1 MIESISNEAREV
13 LDFWFGAPG
22 SPEHGT
28 KREAWF
34 KKSPEFDASIREH
47 FMSLW
52 ELARGGAL
60 THWDAQPRSLLAYIV
75 LCDQFPRNMF
85 REDGRAYATDPHALA
100 AARRMVARHWDMAV
114 TPVER
119 VFIYLPYEHAENS
132 VDQGESI
139 VLFRALNSDA
149 SPNGQLD
156 YALRHQAVV
165 RRFGRFPHRNAM
177 LGRASTSAEI
187 EFLKTPAAPY

>member
-1 MIESISNEAREV
+1 MNDSIPAEAQAV
-13 LDFWFGAPG
+13 LDFWFSAPG
-22 SPEHGT
+22 TPEHGT

-34 KKSPEFDASIREH
+34 KKSAEFDASIRER
-47 FMSLW
+47 FMPLW

-60 THWDAQPRSLLAYIV
+60 THWDAHPRALLAYIV

-100 AARRMVARHWDMAV
+100 AAKRMVARYWDHAV
-114 TPVER
+114 TPIER
-119 VFIYLPYEHAENS
+119 TFIYLPYEHAENV

-139 VLFRALNSDA
+139 VLFRAMNADA
-149 SPNGQLD
+149 SPNSQLD

-177 LGRASTSAEI
+177 IGRASTPEEI
-187 EFLKTPAAPY
+187 EFLKTPAAPF